1 MDKKFTK
8 DIENSK
14 TVFMDLESEK
24 KDYTDPFNKDE
35 RNWINMYFIQE
46 QLKTIK
52 WVLIIIA
59 IILFY
64 YVVFK

>member
-1 MDKKFTK
+1 MQTKFTK
-8 DIENSK
+8 DIENSSK
-14 TVFMDLESEK
+14 AFNLDD
-24 KDYTDPFNKDE
+24 KDYSDPFNKDD

-59 IILFY
+59 VILFY
-64 YVVFK
+64 YVFIR

>member
-1 MDKKFTK
+1 MQTKFTK
-8 DIENSK
+8 DIENSSK
-14 TVFMDLESEK
+14 ALNLDD
-24 KDYTDPFNKDE
+24 KDYLDPFNKDD

-59 IILFY
+59 VILFY
-64 YVVFK
+64 YVFIR

>member
-1 MDKKFTK
+1 MQTKFTK
-8 DIENSK
+8 DIENSSK
-14 TVFMDLESEK
+14 ALNLDD
-24 KDYTDPFNKDE
+24 KDYSDHFNKDD

-59 IILFY
+59 VILFY
-64 YVVFK
+64 YVFIR